1 MRAEVVKDLATTLKI
16 KDSSRAEAAVQRSPE
31 GRYRLGQERAHSNDC
46 EGDHG
51 SDPRRDAESE
61 LDADPVGCEV
71 SSRYE
76 MNDRQENYDREE
88 LCEREPDGDA
98 HHGEERE
105 DRSIEGD
112 AGSCCNDSRRKQG

>member
-71 SSRYE
+71 SSRNE
-76 MNDRQENYDREE
+76 MNDRQENDDREE
-88 LCEREPDGDA
+88 FGEREPEGDA
-98 HHGEERE
+98 RHDEERQ
-105 DRSIEGD
+105 DRSI
-112 AGSCCNDSRRKQG
+112 AGRSRSC